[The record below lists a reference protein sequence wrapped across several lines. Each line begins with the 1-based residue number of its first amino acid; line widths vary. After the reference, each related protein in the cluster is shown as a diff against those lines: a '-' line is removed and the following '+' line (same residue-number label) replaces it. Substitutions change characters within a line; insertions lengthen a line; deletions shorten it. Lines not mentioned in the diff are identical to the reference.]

1 MGNTSIKEKFSL
13 FNNIKQEIIVKHN
26 NDIVYSNKQAISNN
40 IPDSENHFQNI
51 KTVEIDCQKYDIYSN
66 RLIPN
71 LVNHGNNFILTYKQ
85 SGFHFSFLS
94 DGVLDLLN
102 LTREYLIHNTNIF
115 FTLIYPKDKIIFDR
129 DLENTI
135 DNRDTKWKWIGKIKI
150 NNQYQWFQMDSTI
163 EYYRHYI
170 NIYTTLTNISLL
182 ADLYQQKYD
191 KIILDSC
198 TDSKYGIP
206 SNIPNTDL
214 ENSYKSIHIKTQMDN
229 YINCYCINDYHIDQQ
244 PEYIIYNKTVLS
256 NILDHFFME
265 KILSFNVKITTYDIE
280 FTFWYS
286 NHFQPS
292 NKVIDLI
299 IKYNGQYIYK
309 SSTHYIIRLPY
320 TPDELTNI
328 RPYSL
333 STNSIKKYDKSNTIF
348 LIDHNKAQKNY
359 IEKFLT
365 YNGYN
370 VISNDNF
377 NHINKNDNIII
388 YNTSKDFTID
398 KIRKLGYHNP
408 IIISHFFDDIGY
420 NYQLDYPFDE
430 TILLAIITEIYTKI
444 KILYIDANLNNIALN
459 TSILQKKLQYD
470 LDIQNDLSIFFT
482 TDNLEK
488 YQLIIIDDSI
498 TNKEQKYFSKFHFIS
513 KIDIPIIYMCYDKN
527 LHNSFFTHKLV
538 KPFSIDT
545 LEKMIIECL

>member
-206 SNIPNTDL
+206 SNIPNTVL
-214 ENSYKSIHIKTQMDN
+214 ENSYKSIHIKNLMDN

-265 KILSFNVKITTYDIE
+265 KILSFNVKITNYDIE

-292 NKVIDLI
+292 NKIIDLI
-299 IKYNGQYIYK
+299 IKYNGQYICK
-309 SSTHYIIRLPY
+309 SNTHYIIRLPY
-320 TPDELTNI
+320 TPDELTTI
-328 RPYSL
+328 RPNSL
-333 STNSIKKYDKSNTIF
+333 STTNIKKNDKSNTIF

-359 IEKFLT
+359 IGKFLT

-408 IIISHFFDDIGY
+408 IIISNFFDDIGY

-482 TDNLEK
+482 SNNLEK

-545 LEKMIIECL
+545 LEKKIIECL